1 MNLNI
6 INETDKLL
14 SVILGIGEDMGE
26 IPSADEC
33 IDPKTKFNLLNN
45 TYPNESDCIN
55 EIKSFSNILKKYD
68 VEVLRPNNIKG
79 LNQIFTRDISFVVE
93 NKIFIPEIIESRNKE
108 KDGIKSFLNRIKI
121 QDKISIPK
129 NIKIEG
135 GDIILYNDYIFI
147 GLTGSNHNYK
157 VSRTSRNSIDFLKD
171 IFPKKN
177 IIGMDLIKDDDKP
190 KESILHLDCTMQPIG
205 KDKIIIYEEG
215 FENKKDVSVLRE
227 IFGKNNFI
235 NIGKDEMYEGCSN
248 VFSINSKTIVSDI
261 TFKKL
266 NRKLEKLDFI
276 VEKVYYR
283 EVSKFGGLFRCST
296 LPLKR
301 LS

>member
-1 MNLNI
+1 M
-6 INETDKLL
+6 
-14 SVILGIGEDMGE
+14 
-26 IPSADEC
+26 A
-33 IDPKTKFNLLNN
+33 
-45 TYPNESDCIN
+45 
-55 EIKSFSNILKKYD
+55 
-68 VEVLRPNNIKG
+68 
-79 LNQIFTRDISFVVE
+79 
-93 NKIFIPEIIESRNKE
+93 
-108 KDGIKSFLNRIKI
+108 
-121 QDKISIPK
+121 
-129 NIKIEG
+129 
-135 GDIILYNDYIFI
+135 
-147 GLTGSNHNYK
+147 
-157 VSRTSRNSIDFLKD
+157 
-171 IFPKKN
+171 
-177 IIGMDLIKDDDKP
+177 LIKDDNNP

-205 KDKIIIYEEG
+205 KDKLIIYEEG
-215 FENKKDVSVLRE
+215 FENIKDVSVLRE

-248 VFSINSKTIVSDI
+248 VFSINPKTIVSDI

>member
-1 MNLNI
+1 MSLNI
-6 INETDKLL
+6 INETDKLV
-14 SVILGIGEDMGE
+14 SVILGIANDMGK
-26 IPSADEC
+26 IPTVDEC
-33 IDPKTKFNLLNN
+33 IDPKTKLNLLNN
-45 TYPNESDCIN
+45 TYPLESDCIN
-55 EIKSFSNILKKYD
+55 EIKSFSEILKKYD
-68 VEVLRPNNIKG
+68 VKVLRPNNIKG

-108 KDGIKSFLNRIKI
+108 KDGIKSFLDKIHPINRIY
-121 QDKISIPK
+121 IPK

-147 GLTGSNHNYK
+147 GLTSGNHNYK

-177 IIGMDLIKDDDKP
+177 IIGMDLIKDDNNP

-205 KDKIIIYEEG
+205 NDKIIIYEEG
-215 FENKKDVSVLRE
+215 FENKKDVGALRE

-248 VFSINSKTIVSDI
+248 VFSINSKTIVSDV

-266 NRKLEKLDFI
+266 NKKLEKLDYI

-301 LS
+301 VP

>member
-1 MNLNI
+1 MSLNI
-6 INETDKLL
+6 INETDKLV
-14 SVILGIGEDMGE
+14 SVIVGIGNDMGK
-26 IPSADEC
+26 IPTVDEC
-33 IDPKTKFNLLNN
+33 IDPKTKLNLLNN
-45 TYPNESDCIN
+45 TYPLESDCIN
-55 EIKSFSNILKKYD
+55 EIKSFSEILKKYN
-68 VEVLRPNNIKG
+68 VEVLRPNNIKA

-108 KDGIKSFLNRIKI
+108 KDGIKSFL
-121 QDKISIPK
+121 DKINPMNKIYIPK

-157 VSRTSRNSIDFLKD
+157 VSRTSRNSIDFLKN

-177 IIGMDLIKDDDKP
+177 IIGMDLIKNDNNP
-190 KESILHLDCTMQPIG
+190 KENILHLDCTMQPIG
-205 KDKIIIYEEG
+205 NDKIIIYEEG
-215 FENKKDVSVLRE
+215 FENKKDVGALRE

-248 VFSINSKTIVSDI
+248 VFSINSKTIVSDV

-266 NRKLEKLDFI
+266 NKKLEKLDYI

-301 LS
+301 VS

>member
-1 MNLNI
+1 MSLNI
-6 INETDKLL
+6 INETDKLV
-14 SVILGIGEDMGE
+14 SVILGIGSDMGK
-26 IPSADEC
+26 IPKVDEC
-33 IDPKTKFNLLNN
+33 IDPKTKLNLLNN
-45 TYPNESDCIN
+45 TYPLESDCIN
-55 EIKSFSNILKKYD
+55 EIKSFSEILKKYN
-68 VEVLRPNNIKG
+68 VEVLRPNNIKA

-108 KDGIKSFLNRIKI
+108 KDGIKSFL
-121 QDKISIPK
+121 DKINPMNKIYIPK

-157 VSRTSRNSIDFLKD
+157 VSRTSRNSIDFLKN

-177 IIGMDLIKDDDKP
+177 IIGMDLIKNDNNP
-190 KESILHLDCTMQPIG
+190 KENILHLDCTMQPIG
-205 KDKIIIYEEG
+205 NDKIIIYEEG
-215 FENKKDVSVLRE
+215 FENKKDVDALRE

-248 VFSINSKTIVSDI
+248 VFSINSKTIVSDV

-266 NRKLEKLDFI
+266 NKKLEKLDYI

-301 LS
+301 VS

>member
-1 MNLNI
+1 MSLNI
-6 INETDKLL
+6 INETDKLV
-14 SVILGIGEDMGE
+14 SVILGIGNDMGK
-26 IPSADEC
+26 IPTVDEC
-33 IDPKTKFNLLNN
+33 IDPKTKLNLLNN
-45 TYPNESDCIN
+45 TYPLESDCIN
-55 EIKSFSNILKKYD
+55 EIKSFSAILKKYN

-93 NKIFIPEIIESRNKE
+93 NKIFIPEIIESRNRE
-108 KDGIKSFLNRIKI
+108 KDGIKSFL
-121 QDKISIPK
+121 DKIHPMNKIYLPK

-135 GDIILYNDYIFI
+135 GDIILFNDYIFI
-147 GLTGSNHNYK
+147 GLTGGNHNYK
-157 VSRTSRNSIDFLKD
+157 VSRTKRNSIDFLKD
-171 IFPKKN
+171 MFPKKN
-177 IIGMDLIKDDDKP
+177 IIGMDLIKDDNKP
-190 KESILHLDCTMQPIG
+190 KESVLHLDCTMQPIG
-205 KDKIIIYEEG
+205 NDKIIIYEEG
-215 FENKKDVSVLRE
+215 FENKKDVGALRE

-248 VFSINSKTIVSDI
+248 VFSINSKTIVSDV

-266 NRKLEKLDFI
+266 NKKLEKLDYI

-301 LS
+301 VS

>member
-1 MNLNI
+1 MSLNI
-6 INETDKLL
+6 INETDKLV
-14 SVILGIGEDMGE
+14 SVIVGIGNDMGK
-26 IPSADEC
+26 IPTVDEC
-33 IDPKTKFNLLNN
+33 IDPKTKLNLLNN
-45 TYPNESDCIN
+45 TYPLESDCIN
-55 EIKSFSNILKKYD
+55 EIKSFSEILKKYN
-68 VEVLRPNNIKG
+68 VEVLRPNNIKA

-93 NKIFIPEIIESRNKE
+93 NKIFIPEIIESRNRE
-108 KDGIKSFLNRIKI
+108 KDGIKSFL
-121 QDKISIPK
+121 DKINPMNKIYIPK

-157 VSRTSRNSIDFLKD
+157 VSRTSGNSIDFLKN

-177 IIGMDLIKDDDKP
+177 IIGMDLIKNDNNP
-190 KESILHLDCTMQPIG
+190 KENILHLDCTMQPIG
-205 KDKIIIYEEG
+205 NDKIIIYEEG
-215 FENKKDVSVLRE
+215 FENKKDVDALRE

-248 VFSINSKTIVSDI
+248 VFSINSKTIVSDV

-266 NRKLEKLDFI
+266 NKKLEKLDYI

-301 LS
+301 VS